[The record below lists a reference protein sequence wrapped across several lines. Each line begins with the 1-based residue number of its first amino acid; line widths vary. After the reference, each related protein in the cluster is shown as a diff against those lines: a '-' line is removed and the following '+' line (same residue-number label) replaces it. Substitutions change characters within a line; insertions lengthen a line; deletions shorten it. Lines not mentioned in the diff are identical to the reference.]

1 MVILDFQALNPLQFL
16 ADSFLS
22 GKDSLVGCTQCRIHF
37 IDFFEPQIYGSAE
50 FIPSFPVGRQSKFQ
64 FHYFGL
70 KPLQIVGK
78 QDNSLV
84 TFFFIR
90 CFNRSYPFLNFGTE
104 VIYRIQRVDEIVI
117 LHFFHFRICF

>member
-50 FIPSFPVGRQSKFQ
+50 FIPSFLSEDSPSF
-64 FHYFGL
+64 
-70 KPLQIVGK
+70 
-78 QDNSLV
+78 NS
-84 TFFFIR
+84 TI
-90 CFNRSYPFLNFGTE
+90 SA
-104 VIYRIQRVDEIVI
+104 
-117 LHFFHFRICF
+117 